1 MHFTYQVP
9 IKMPVMWGWN
19 NCVGMEE
26 GRFHCFS
33 RLFSPKARCEIIWVY
48 KCYLISPAVRNNLS
62 FTGTYSSSTYFHFTT
77 AELFWQG
84 ESTKYSTIPKKL
96 GRCEIIK
103 TDCNYLQT
111 VSTDNGFTKS
121 VCERPVTFKDVLL
134 IPSHDTITWYQFNTS
149 SYVNDWKGLSA
160 SPKTMYSAYK

>member
-103 TDCNYLQT
+103 TDCNYNKQCPLIMVLQSLF
-111 VSTDNGFTKS
+111 V
-121 VCERPVTFKDVLL
+121 KDLWLSRMSFSYLVMILS
-134 IPSHDTITWYQFNTS
+134 PDTN
-149 SYVNDWKGLSA
+149 VA
-160 SPKTMYSAYK
+160 HPHM